1 MRRRALIAAILPILL
16 PAAAIAQ
23 QPAYPPADP
32 STAPPRQRRPSPA
45 DLTFDQLSPRQKQ
58 RVAAALAGAGNP
70 PMPPDQAQARWNSM
84 AKPQKRQALR
94 AYREATRG
102 TSAPPPGSL
111 APAR

>member
-1 MRRRALIAAILPILL
+1 MRRRALFAALLPIAL

-23 QPAYPPADP
+23 QPAPPLADP
-32 STAPPRQRRPSPA
+32 SAPPRQRRPSPA

-70 PMPPDQAQARWNSM
+70 PMPPDQAQAQWNSM

-94 AYREATRG
+94 AYRDATRG